1 MDPVTHF
8 GTITNFVISV
18 VVTLYGL
25 IAWLRDRDLGTGPHF
40 RHLVYRYWWA
50 SWSCW
55 VFAWGVLLMA
65 ALTGSEVSIGLKIVT
80 LVFDNLNSVFMIL
93 VYFVITRG
101 DHFDKP
107 KIHAAFKQIA
117 GSLALGCIILYL
129 LSPVITV
136 GFAYDVHR
144 TWSLCLGVFAPML
157 IGWACHLRY
166 NTLLVLDVGSA
177 YGFMQPIIYA
187 TELTTVQSSLAQ
199 APLLSYKPVVA
210 MILGGLK
217 VLFAVVFMQV
227 LVHGSSTGGSLIANK
242 TTIRFRF
249 FRRWEKK
256 VLGHALV
263 LGSAYCCLLIAL
275 VGVYADGLREL
286 ATGLGIVGGFM
297 ALLDWFWK
305 LWEKGSKKQ

>member
-1 MDPVTHF
+1 M
-8 GTITNFVISV
+8 
-18 VVTLYGL
+18 
-25 IAWLRDRDLGTGPHF
+25 
-40 RHLVYRYWWA
+40 
-50 SWSCW
+50 
-55 VFAWGVLLMA
+55 
-65 ALTGSEVSIGLKIVT
+65 GSREISIGLKILT

-93 VYFVITRG
+93 VYFVMTRG
-101 DHFDKP
+101 DGFDKP

-117 GSLALGCIILYL
+117 GSLVLGCTILYL
-129 LSPVITV
+129 LSPLISLN
-136 GFAYDVHR
+136 FAYDVHR

-187 TELTTVQSSLAQ
+187 TELTTVQSALTQS
-199 APLLSYKPVVA
+199 PLSSYKPVIA
-210 MILGGLK
+210 MTLGGLK

-227 LVHGSSTGGSLIANK
+227 LVHGSARGDSLIVSRPA
-242 TTIRFRF
+242 IRFHF

-263 LGSAYCCLLIAL
+263 LGCAYCSLLIAL
-275 VGVYADGLREL
+275 AGVYANGLREL
-286 ATGLGIVGGFM
+286 STALGIVGGFM

-305 LWEKGSKKQ
+305 LWDKGTKKQ